1 METITVFRDSY
12 QRLTDSEYKKGMEL
26 ARLQGELL
34 GLATAVEYMP
44 AEYISEQ
51 VKKLAEKIKK
61 EVDTAVA

>member
-12 QRLTDSEYKKGMEL
+12 QRLTDSEYDKGMKL
-26 ARLQGELL
+26 ARLEGELL

-44 AEYISEQ
+44 AEYIAEQ

-61 EVDTAVA
+61 EVDTAIA